1 MQAPPP
7 PPPQPQQPQQQ
18 QQQLKQPNRD
28 TSGVLAARSS
38 SG

>member
-7 PPPQPQQPQQQ
+7 PPPQPQQQQQ
-18 QQQLKQPNRD
+18 QQQLKQPKRD

>member
-7 PPPQPQQPQQQ
+7 LPPQPQQQ
-18 QQQLKQPNRD
+18 QQQQQLEQPKRD